1 MALFAD
7 RWPSNAAAHA
17 WAGLDPTRTTIHHFA
32 LAVGLE
38 DLRAAAVL
46 LGQAGVATTE
56 RVFSW
61 VGWRSLMLQNP
72 EGNVVELVA
81 DDPSVLDPGA
91 V

>member
-1 MALFAD
+1 M
-7 RWPSNAAAHA
+7 
-17 WAGLDPTRTTIHHFA
+17 
-32 LAVGLE
+32 GLE

-61 VGWRSLMLQNP
+61 VGWRSLKLEDP

-81 DDPSVLDPGA
+81 DDPSSSTQEQSEIRLSLA
-91 V
+91 SA